1 MPRSPNQSSE
11 GFFIHHIAGKT
22 LRCMKTYLEGAANG
36 SRLFPASKMT
46 KRRAV
51 ITGIGPITCIGIGR
65 EDFWRGIRAE
75 KSGIQT
81 ISSFDTAEFNAHCGG
96 EIPDWTPEDYF
107 PPHRLKRLDRYAQF
121 AVASAKMALDD
132 AGLPYSQSTPQHRV
146 GVSFGTALGGV
157 ANAEYQH
164 AHFLKK
170 GTRGVNQTLALQVF
184 GGSAHSN
191 IAIEFGFRGVGTTNS
206 NSCASG
212 TIAVGEA
219 LRYIRDDFADVIVAG
234 GAEAPLSPLTFG
246 AFAIIKTMSQWTGD
260 PALACRPFDLK
271 RDGFVMGEGA
281 ASLVIEELEHAKR
294 RGARIFAEVLGYSL
308 NNDAFHMTSPLP
320 GGESCIR
327 AMRDALADAQ
337 LAPEQIDYINAHA
350 SSTQLNDSTETMAIK
365 QVFGDRAST
374 LPVSGTK
381 AYTGASA
388 GSDGRDGSGDLC
400 ARHRAKMDSANI
412 ESQRSRS
419 RLRSRCC
426 SAPRPAGRVELH
438 PEQFVRLRWNQRLL
452 DSRAGV
458 TCMRGQPPRRHGCR
472 WIGLPRTMISSA
484 SRCCGTHY

>member
-1 MPRSPNQSSE
+1 
-11 GFFIHHIAGKT
+11 
-22 LRCMKTYLEGAANG
+22 
-36 SRLFPASKMT
+36 MT
-46 KRRAV
+46 RRRAV
-51 ITGIGPITCIGIGR
+51 ITGIGPITSVGIGR
-65 EDFWRGIRAE
+65 ENFWRGILAE
-75 KSGIQT
+75 KSGIQR
-81 ISSFDTAEFNAHCGG
+81 ISSFDTSEFNAHCGG
-96 EIPDWTPEDYF
+96 EIPTWTPEDYF

-132 AGLPYSQSTPQHRV
+132 ACLPYSKEMPQDRV

-164 AHFLKK
+164 IHYLKK

-246 AFAIIKTMSQWTGD
+246 AFAIIKTMSQWTGE
-260 PALACRPFDLK
+260 PTLSCRPFDLH

-281 ASLVIEELEHAKR
+281 ASLIIEELEHARKR
-294 RGARIFAEVLGYSL
+294 DAHIYAEILGYSL
-308 NNDAFHMTSPLP
+308 NNDAYHMTSPLP
-320 GGESCIR
+320 SGESCIR
-327 AMRDALADAQ
+327 AMHDALADAQ
-337 LAPEQIDYINAHA
+337 LAPGQIDYINAHA

-365 QVFGDRAST
+365 KVFGERALT

-381 AYTGASA
+381 PYTGHPLGATGA
-388 GSDGRDGSGDLC
+388 MEAAICALAIQENWIPPTLNRYDPDPVCDLDVVPNHGRSTELNYILSNSFGFGGINACVIL
-400 ARHRAKMDSANI
+400 
-412 ESQRSRS
+412 
-419 RLRSRCC
+419 
-426 SAPRPAGRVELH
+426 GRV
-438 PEQFVRLRWNQRLL
+438 
-452 DSRAGV
+452 
-458 TCMRGQPPRRHGCR
+458 
-472 WIGLPRTMISSA
+472 
-484 SRCCGTHY
+484 

>member
-1 MPRSPNQSSE
+1 
-11 GFFIHHIAGKT
+11 
-22 LRCMKTYLEGAANG
+22 
-36 SRLFPASKMT
+36 MT
-46 KRRAV
+46 RRRAV
-51 ITGIGPITCIGIGR
+51 ITGIGPITSIGIGR
-65 EDFWRGIRAE
+65 ENFWSGIRAE

-121 AVASAKMALDD
+121 AVASARMALDD
-132 AGLPYSQSTPQHRV
+132 AGLPYSPKTPQDRI

-246 AFAIIKTMSQWTGD
+246 AFTIIKTMSQWAGD

-271 RDGFVMGEGA
+271 RDGFVIGEGA
-281 ASLVIEELEHAKR
+281 ASLVIEEFEHAQR
-294 RGARIFAEVLGYSL
+294 RGAHIFAEVLGYSL

-320 GGESCIR
+320 GGEACIR
-327 AMRDALADAQ
+327 AMREALAGAR
-337 LAPEQIDYINAHA
+337 LAPAQIDYINAHA
-350 SSTQLNDSTETMAIK
+350 SSTQLNDSTEAMAIK
-365 QVFGDRAST
+365 QVFGDRALT

-381 AYTGASA
+381 PYTGHPLGATGA
-388 GSDGRDGSGDLC
+388 MEAAICALALEERWIPPTLNHSDP
-400 ARHRAKMDSANI
+400 DSACN
-412 ESQRSRS
+412 
-419 RLRSRCC
+419 LDVV
-426 SAPRPAGRVELH
+426 PNHGRPAELNYILSNSFGFGGINACIILGR
-438 PEQFVRLRWNQRLL
+438 
-452 DSRAGV
+452 
-458 TCMRGQPPRRHGCR
+458 
-472 WIGLPRTMISSA
+472 I
-484 SRCCGTHY
+484 